1 MKRTKLISNI
11 SKWSQE
17 LLFTKTMRT
26 IKKSKKQFFFILLF
40 DIVMILAFII
50 INVIA
55 DFIFPNKGM
64 DFVAGLSSI
73 FSVIFFVLIYILIYL
88 FIVIVA
94 YSFVKYCILNLIS
107 SMSKKHKFSLNK
119 LKEFIWLNIRITSIP
134 LIAFMII
141 VFIIS
146 QVIEKKY
153 ASILVILLL
162 IPIMFFYYPFMNL
175 CQSLFYKGRKQPV
188 RKAIAMTFPGIGK
201 YISIYVSSIIVI
213 AAYLIISMVIAVI
226 LKYTLF
232 RTEALYYAYYPGFT
246 AVYNAITII
255 GLYLLMSFNRVSFYK
270 ITDTQ

>member
-1 MKRTKLISNI
+1 MKITKLISRI

-50 INVIA
+50 INIIA
-55 DFIFPNKGM
+55 DFIFPNSGM

-73 FSVIFFVLIYILIYL
+73 FSMIFFVLIYILIYF
-88 FIVIVA
+88 FIIIAA

-107 SMSKKHKFSLNK
+107 SMSKKQKFSLTR
-119 LKEFIWLNIRITSIP
+119 LKEFTWLNMRIISIP
-134 LIAFMII
+134 FIAFMIL

-146 QVIEKKY
+146 LVIEKKY
-153 ASILVILLL
+153 ASMLVILILL
-162 IPIMFFYYPFMNL
+162 PVMFFYYPFMNL
-175 CQSLFYKGRKQPV
+175 CQSLFYKGKKQPV
-188 RKAIAMTFPGIGK
+188 RKAIAMTFPGIRK
-201 YISIYVSSIIVI
+201 YISIYVSSIIAI
-213 AAYLIISMVIAVI
+213 AAYLILSMAVAVI
-226 LKYTLF
+226 LKYMLF

-246 AVYNAITII
+246 AGYNVITII

-270 ITDTQ
+270 IVDT